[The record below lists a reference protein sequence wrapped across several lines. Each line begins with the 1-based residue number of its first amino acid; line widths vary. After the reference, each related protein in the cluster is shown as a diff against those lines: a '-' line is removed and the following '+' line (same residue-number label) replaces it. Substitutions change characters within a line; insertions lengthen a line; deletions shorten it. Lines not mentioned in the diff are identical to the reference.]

1 MSANP
6 TTDTPALFPRHIA
19 VLILVCLGCAFAGN
33 HVAARVAFD
42 DGAGV
47 LLAILMRSGGTL
59 IVLAG
64 LVFWQRRSIR
74 LAPGAWRWQLL
85 LGLLIATQSI
95 CLYSA
100 VARIPVALALLVA
113 NVFPIL
119 LALLTWALGGA
130 RPTARTALLMGLIL
144 VGLIFVLEVP
154 ARLASSETV
163 GPEWVLGVVLAFC
176 AASVFATALW
186 VTDHKL
192 SQVRGSVRSMLTML
206 VVFSSAN
213 IAGASGLLP
222 GGLSLPQ
229 SSTGWTALAILVA
242 LYGIG
247 FITLFISVPR
257 LNMPRNAP
265 VMNIEPLATLV
276 MGWLVL
282 DQMLAAGQIF
292 GGVVVIFGIVMLTYR
307 KTEQPAGPT
316 ANTEKPRIGVAQAE
330 DEPR

>member
-1 MSANP
+1 MSANA
-6 TTDTPALFPRHIA
+6 TPDSPAQFPRHIA

-47 LLAILMRSGGTL
+47 LLAILLRSGGTL

-64 LVFWQRRSIR
+64 LVFWQRQSIR

-85 LGLLIATQSI
+85 LGLLIAAQSI

-100 VARIPVALALLVA
+100 VARVPVALALLVA

-130 RPTARTALLMGLIL
+130 RPTARTAMLMGLIL
-144 VGLIFVLEVP
+144 VGLIFVLQVP
-154 ARLASSETV
+154 ERLSSSEAV
-163 GPEWVLGVVLAFC
+163 GPEWVLGVALAFC
-176 AASVFATALW
+176 AATVFATALW
-186 VTDHKL
+186 ITDHKL

-213 IAGASGLLP
+213 LAGASGLLP

-229 SSTGWTALAILVA
+229 SDTGWIALAVLVG
-242 LYGIG
+242 LYGAG
-247 FITLFISVPR
+247 FITLFVSVPR
-257 LNMPRNAP
+257 LNMSRNAP
-265 VMNIEPLATLV
+265 VMNIEPLATLI

-282 DQMLAAGQIF
+282 DQMLAAGQIL
-292 GGVVVIFGIVMLTYR
+292 GGVIVIFGIVMLTYR
-307 KTEQPAGPT
+307 KTEEPISPTKDVKQP
-316 ANTEKPRIGVAQAE
+316 RVCVAQADE
-330 DEPR
+330 EPR